1 MLPGQT
7 SLLNSR
13 LVETTSYLK
22 PPLGYLIGI
31 LNQSHKQLLMSP
43 SQLSSLGL
51 PFLSKWQFFP
61 STYKHP
67 GVIVILNLPPPFT
80 LYVSSSGNPF
90 DILIVPSVYIYI
102 YIYIYIYVFTL

>member
-67 GVIVILNLPPPFT
+67 GVILNLPPPFT

-102 YIYIYIYVFTL
+102 YICFYLVGS